1 MWTDTQPAGARVTVF
16 PVWPPQ
22 ARILGSFPFILW
34 REEWMTQVADEKTPG
49 SPRWWSPDRWK
60 RSRTTAICSPVCRKR
75 KWWWGLGSGGGGGGG
90 GGGGSSQGS
99 RMTLYQQ
106 PTCSDT
112 RRPKPTAHFFQLHL
126 GLGVTFLFVA
136 MATQDSL
143 SFPSSSHMSRCGQ
156 THTREV
162 CSAIEADSPLVDGC
176 FFLMLWAA
184 CEQ

>member
-1 MWTDTQPAGARVTVF
+1 MWTDAQPAGARVTVF

-34 REEWMTQVADEKTPG
+34 REEWMTQVADEKRQARLAGGLQTDEREAEQLQSVLLSAGRG
-49 SPRWWSPDRWK
+49 SD
-60 RSRTTAICSPVCRKR
+60 
-75 KWWWGLGSGGGGGGG
+75 GGGWGVEGVVVVVVVGLP
-90 GGGGSSQGS
+90 
-99 RMTLYQQ
+99 RVPEWRLYQQ

-156 THTREV
+156 THTCEV
-162 CSAIEADSPLVDGC
+162 CSAIEANSPLVDGC
-176 FFLMLWAA
+176 FFFLLLRAA